1 MVLSWAKL
9 IGQNLY
15 HTIRWGWEWIGGGRG
30 DKNKTNGMC
39 ICTNTIHILNVTW
52 KHDCLQN
59 KTKLFYKKTH

>member
-15 HTIRWGWEWIGGGRG
+15 HTIRPNMRMEDGGGG
-30 DKNKTNGMC
+30 VFKEQNGMC
-39 ICTNTIHILNVTW
+39 NCTNTIHILNVTW

-59 KTKLFYKKTH
+59 KTKLSYKKTH